1 MKRAGSQDVG
11 YAGQFGRD
19 EACTQPELLTQLDA
33 GRLLDQQRVGAS
45 VDGEPVHLFAEDHAA
60 GTRVTLEH
68 DAPDA
73 LPREL
78 VRRRESRDS
87 AADDYDVRHVLSS

>member
-1 MKRAGSQDVG
+1 MPAGFWTSRESG
-11 YAGQFGRD
+11 
-19 EACTQPELLTQLDA
+19 PP
-33 GRLLDQQRVGAS
+33 S
-45 VDGEPVHLFAEDHAA
+45 MSEPVHLFAEDHAA

-87 AADDYDVRHVLSS
+87 AADDRDVRHVRQFS